1 MMPPTRT
8 RERSHQRQAAM
19 AEPAFWGR
27 SAPELLQELKSTP
40 DGLDAAEVARR
51 REWYGL
57 NAPRTRAR
65 RPWLDPI
72 AAQLRSPIAVLLIV
86 AAVLSMIVGEGIEA
100 TVILIILLASGGL
113 GVWQERKAAD
123 VVEEL
128 LGMIRTT
135 TRVRR
140 GGSDVEVPVEE
151 VVPGD
156 VVLLGA
162 GDLVPADC
170 RVLEATD
177 LDVDESVLTGES
189 YPASKQA
196 EPVAA
201 SAAPS
206 ARSSAVFQGTHV
218 VSGTAAAIVVA
229 TGEAT
234 VYGALAGELE
244 RRRPESEF
252 ERGVRRFGYLL
263 LEVTAVLVVI
273 VFAVN
278 VALERPVLD
287 VLLFTLALAV
297 GLTPQLLPAI
307 VSVTL
312 SRGAQRMARLGVVAR
327 RLVAIEN
334 FGGMQVLCTDK
345 TGTLTDGRVRIA
357 AALDVDGRPSDRV
370 LRMARLN
377 ASLQSGYRNPLD
389 EALRAEGAEGSDVGV
404 SKLDE
409 VPYDFSRRR
418 LSVLVREAD
427 GTPVLMMKGAVDEVL
442 GVCTSAEGPPDRGG
456 NWRAGVIRLVASEG
470 EQGRR
475 CIAVALRSMPGV
487 THVTRADEREMTFA
501 GILVVHDPPK
511 TDAAASLERLRSL
524 GIHVKM
530 ITGDRREVAAAVAG
544 AVGMEIS
551 PLATGAQ
558 VARLGDAALRRLV
571 GRAQVFAEVDP
582 NQKERIITAL
592 RHTGVSVGYLGDG
605 INDAGA
611 LHAADIGISVDTAVD
626 ATHRAADIVLLRK
639 DLAVLAEGVA
649 EGRRAFANT
658 LKYVFVTTSA
668 SFGNMLSMAGASL
681 VTAFLPMLPQQIL
694 LLNLLSDLPAMAVAT
709 DRLDPEL
716 VARPRRWDVRFIRDF
731 MFTFGMVSSVFDF
744 LTFGLLV
751 LLAVEPGVFRT
762 GWFVESVLTE
772 IFVLLVIR
780 TSRTF
785 YRSPPSRTLLAA
797 TLVVAAVSLALP
809 FVPGAGLL
817 GFAPLPVGLLCALL
831 GLTLLLLVASE
842 LAKSRFFRMHP
853 LGSLERPNS

>member
-1 MMPPTRT
+1 MTSPGSARPRASDAT
-8 RERSHQRQAAM
+8 
-19 AEPAFWGR
+19 AFWSR
-27 SAPELLQELKSTP
+27 SATDVLRELDSTP
-40 DGLDAAEVARR
+40 NGLDGAGVTRR
-51 REWYGL
+51 RERYGT
-57 NAPRTRAR
+57 NAPRMRVR

-72 AAQLRSPIAVLLIV
+72 MTQLRSPIAMLLVV
-86 AAVLSMIVGEGIEA
+86 AAVLSAIVGEAVEA
-100 TVILIILLASGGL
+100 SVILLILLASGGL
-113 GVWQERKAAD
+113 GVWQERRAAD
-123 VVEEL
+123 VVEGL

-140 GGSDVEVPVEE
+140 GGAEVEIPVED

-156 VVLLGA
+156 VVVLGA

-170 RVLEATD
+170 RILEARD

-189 YPASKQA
+189 YPASKHPD
-196 EPVAA
+196 EVE
-201 SAAPS
+201 PS
-206 ARSSAVFQGTHV
+206 APPSKRSSALFQGTHV
-218 VSGTAAAIVVA
+218 VSGTAVALVVA

-234 VYGALAGELE
+234 VYGALAGDLE

-263 LEVTAVLVVI
+263 LEVTAVLVVV
-273 VFAVN
+273 VFAIN
-278 VALERPVLD
+278 VAFERPVLD

-312 SRGAQRMARLGVVAR
+312 SQGAQRMASRGVVAR

-345 TGTLTDGRVRIA
+345 TGTLTEGRVRIA
-357 AALDVDGRPSDRV
+357 AALDVNGQPSGRV
-370 LRMARLN
+370 LRLARLN

-389 EALRAEGAEGSDVGV
+389 EALRGEGPEASDSGV

-418 LSVLVREAD
+418 LSVLLREAD
-427 GTPVLMMKGAVDEVL
+427 GSPVLVTKGAVDEVL
-442 GVCTSAEGPPDRGG
+442 GVCTSAEGSADPAG
-456 NWRAGVIRLVASEG
+456 NWRAEITRLVRSEG
-470 EQGRR
+470 QRGRR
-475 CIAVALRSMPGV
+475 CVAVASARMPGAM
-487 THVTRADEREMTFA
+487 HATRADEREMTLA
-501 GILVVHDPPK
+501 GILVAEDPPK
-511 TDAAASLERLRSL
+511 DDAAASLERLRSL
-524 GIHVKM
+524 GIRVKM
-530 ITGDRREVAAAVAG
+530 ITGDRREVAGAVA
-544 AVGMEIS
+544 ATVGLDGTE
-551 PLATGAQ
+551 PVTGAQ
-558 VARLGDAALRRLV
+558 VARLGDVALQRLAT
-571 GRAQVFAEVDP
+571 RADVFAEVDP
-582 NQKERIITAL
+582 NQKARIISAL
-592 RHTGVSVGYLGDG
+592 RRTGVSVGYLGDG

-639 DLAVLAEGVA
+639 DLTVLADGVA

-681 VTAFLPMLPQQIL
+681 MTAFLPMLPQQIL

-731 MFTFGMVSSVFDF
+731 MFTFGVISSVFDF

-751 LLAVEPGVFRT
+751 LLAVEPAVFRT
-762 GWFVESVLTE
+762 GWFLESVLTE

-785 YRSPPSRTLLAA
+785 FRSLPSRTLLAA
-797 TLVVAAVSLALP
+797 TLGVAAISLVLP
-809 FVPGAGLL
+809 FLPGAGLL
-817 GFAPLPVGLLCALL
+817 GFAPLPPGVVAALL
-831 GLTLLLLVASE
+831 ALTLLLLIASE
-842 LAKSRFFRMHP
+842 TAKTRFFRTHP
-853 LGSLERPNS
+853 LGGVARSAS